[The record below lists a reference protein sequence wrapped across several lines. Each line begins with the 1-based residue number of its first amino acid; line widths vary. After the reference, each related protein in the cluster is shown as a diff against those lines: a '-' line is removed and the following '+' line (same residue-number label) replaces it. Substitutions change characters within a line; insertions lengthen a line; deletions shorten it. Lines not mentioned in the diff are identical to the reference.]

1 MKSLLPLSP
10 LRRPSNTFDARC
22 IDPKETK
29 TNKQKKVKKRMN
41 NSTTNITRL
50 FDHLTAGKEF
60 TAGEI
65 KTQLKIANPTATV
78 SDLRSYLTK
87 KKAIV
92 DVYTRK
98 RKNSK
103 GQSVTRYGL
112 GMARGYRDM
121 VAPFGVSTT
130 NQ

>member
-1 MKSLLPLSP
+1 
-10 LRRPSNTFDARC
+10 
-22 IDPKETK
+22 
-29 TNKQKKVKKRMN
+29 MN
-41 NSTTNITRL
+41 NTTTNIKRL
-50 FDHLTAGKEF
+50 FDHLTTGKQF

-98 RKNSK
+98 RKTPRVK
-103 GQSVTRYGL
+103 V
-112 GMARGYRDM
+112 
-121 VAPFGVSTT
+121 
-130 NQ
+130 